1 MSFLFQELGKTANSR
16 TIRIQCYVYAALNPE
31 VLLVS

>member
-1 MSFLFQELGKTANSR
+1 MTFLFQEPGKTANHR
-16 TIRIQCYVYAALNPE
+16 TTRIQCYFYAALNPE